1 MRALLFSVLI
11 FSALTAG
18 AASAASLEKCQGKE
32 KNPGGIRSCVE
43 AERSRSANRLR
54 ELDPIILDAIR
65 KETDRK
71 RQRALLRE
79 YRAAQAHHVRERKAA
94 CHQQAEGNE
103 RTACEADMNFAH
115 IEQLTRF
122 QQSI

>member
-1 MRALLFSVLI
+1 MRALLFSILI
-11 FSALTAG
+11 LSAATAN
-18 AASAASLEKCQGKE
+18 AASLEKCQSKE
-32 KNPGGIRSCVE
+32 KNPDGIRSCIA

-54 ELDPIILDAIR
+54 EMDRNILDAIR

-94 CHQQAEGNE
+94 CHQQAEGDE

-115 IEQLTRF
+115 IDQLTRF
-122 QQSI
+122 LQ

>member
-1 MRALLFSVLI
+1 MRALLFSILI
-11 FSALTAG
+11 L
-18 AASAASLEKCQGKE
+18 SAATANAATLEKCQGKE
-32 KNPGGIRSCVE
+32 KNPDGIRSCIA

-54 ELDPIILDAIR
+54 EMDRNILDAIR

-71 RQRALLRE
+71 QQRALQRE

-94 CHQQAEGNE
+94 CHQQAEGDE

-115 IEQLTRF
+115 IDQLTRF
-122 QQSI
+122 LQ